1 MAIDMTQFYQVFFE
15 ESDEHLASME
25 SLLVAM
31 DIAAP
36 DEEDVNAVFRAAH
49 SIKGSS
55 ATFGFDDLTEVTHVM
70 ESLLDRV
77 RNGQQAMTDAIV
89 DACLKAGDV
98 LKNLL
103 SAHRGQ
109 GVADHEA
116 ARAVRARLEA
126 LLNGETM
133 AASSTPSAA
142 SAAPRA
148 SHAKPALP
156 CFLIDFQLQCLPDRH
171 AVLLESLFNELREQG
186 ELTVLR
192 AGSDSEPSQ
201 IQLHTKL
208 DADTL
213 HKLLEYTVDAETLC
227 IRESAPAHI
236 EADTSAPAPQE
247 EAAYGFFDVSAASV
261 SKASTEEA
269 FGFFEPLPKAEE
281 SYGFFE
287 PVLPKEDAYGF
298 FEPLAKPE
306 EAYGF
311 FEPLSKKEEAYGFF
325 EPLPKKEEAYGF
337 FEPLTP
343 PSAAAPIRREQEAG
357 YGFFDLSSLPADAD
371 KVPPP
376 AAVLRAI
383 ATPTSAAATPPAT
396 PPQASAPT
404 PAASANTDAGSIR
417 VAVGKLD
424 QMINLVGELVITQA
438 MLTQAASGVDP
449 VLFEDLLNNL
459 NQLARNTRDLQASV
473 MSVRMLPIS
482 TVFSR
487 FPRVVRDL
495 SQKLDKKVQLLLTGE
510 HTELDKTLV
519 ERIADPLTHLVRN
532 SLDHGIEA
540 PAERLAAGK
549 AEQGTLTLRAYH
561 QSGNV
566 VIEVADDG
574 GGLRRD
580 KILAK
585 ARERGLR
592 VSDNMSDQDVWM
604 LIFEPGF
611 STADVVTDV
620 SGRGVGMDVV
630 RKNIMALNGRIEID
644 SAAGLGTRVTVRL
657 PLTLAILDGMSVS
670 VGEERYIIP
679 LDAIVE
685 SLQPDASMIKSISG
699 KECLLRVRGEYLPIL
714 SLREAFGVPG
724 NDPAHTDG
732 ILVIIES
739 DGVKAAVFVEQ
750 LNAQHQVV
758 IKSLEANYRRVAGVA
773 GVTIMGDGRVA
784 CIVDAAAVVGMAR
797 RTLANAA

>member
-77 RNGQQAMTDAIV
+77 RNGQQALTVAIV

-116 ARAVRARLEA
+116 ARVVRARLEG
-126 LLNGETM
+126 LLNGEADAATRLQP
-133 AASSTPSAA
+133 ASSAA
-142 SAAPRA
+142 DVAPVA
-148 SHAKPALP
+148 TSAKPSWP
-156 CFLIDFQLQCLPDRH
+156 GFLIDFQLQCLPERH
-171 AVLLESLFNELREQG
+171 AVLLESLFGELREQG

-192 AGSDSEPSQ
+192 AGSASEPSQ
-201 IQLHTKL
+201 IALHTRL

-213 HKLLEYTVDAETLC
+213 HKLLEYTVDANTLS
-227 IRESAPAHI
+227 IRETTP
-236 EADTSAPAPQE
+236 DRPTSAAPQDE
-247 EAAYGFFDVSAASV
+247 TAYGFFDVSAASA

-287 PVLPKEDAYGF
+287 PVAPKEEAFGF
-298 FEPLAKPE
+298 FEPLAKQE

-311 FEPLSKKEEAYGFF
+311 FEPLTKKEEAYGFF

-343 PSAAAPIRREQEAG
+343 PTATAPIRREQEPG
-357 YGFFDLSSLPADAD
+357 YGFFDLSSLPPDAD

-383 ATPTSAAATPPAT
+383 APAASAPAT
-396 PPQASAPT
+396 TPAAPAQASAPA
-404 PAASANTDAGSIR
+404 PAAANSEAGSIR

-495 SQKLDKKVQLLLTGE
+495 SQKLDKKVQLVLTGE

-540 PAERLAAGK
+540 PADRLAAGK

-685 SLQPDASMIKSISG
+685 SLQPDAAMLKSISG
-699 KECLLRVRGEYLPIL
+699 KECLLKVRGEYLPIL

-724 NDPAHTDG
+724 SDPAHTDG

-739 DGVKAAVFVEQ
+739 DGVKAAVFVEH

>member
-126 LLNGETM
+126 LLNGDTD
-133 AASSTPSAA
+133 AAA

-227 IRESAPAHI
+227 IRESAPAHV
-236 EADTSAPAPQE
+236 EADTSAPAQQE

-298 FEPLAKPE
+298 FEPLPKQE

-311 FEPLSKKEEAYGFF
+311 FEPLA
-325 EPLPKKEEAYGF
+325 KKEEAYGF

-343 PSAAAPIRREQEAG
+343 PSVAAPIRREQEAG

-383 ATPTSAAATPPAT
+383 ATPTSAPATPPAA
-396 PPQASAPT
+396 PAQASTPT

-495 SQKLDKKVQLLLTGE
+495 SQKLDKKVQLVLTGE

-540 PAERLAAGK
+540 PADRLAAGK

-739 DGVKAAVFVEQ
+739 DGVKAAVFVEH